1 MSQSASGLQYDEL
14 GFLIGLKKTG
24 RDVAKIDKNV
34 EQIISLLEQALKA
47 RESQQ
52 YQHEPSQPKLSA
64 LAQALID
71 AQREPVNSED
81 LIREQRQ
88 ATTAINQLLETV
100 EDLVS
105 ESVESSNSKAKP
117 KRSAIQNDSV
127 TIDSQESIARELGS
141 DRQRDANG
149 RFIGSGQESGSAL
162 GKITQTLSTAITNGL
177 NTTPQGVD
185 PTIDAINEVATV
197 LSPVKRVAGFM
208 LRPLSGL
215 MKSRKRSEPL
225 PKEESEHNK
234 KQIKML
240 QKIADNLA
248 SRGGLLGGIGKLL
261 GAGGGLLGGLLGGLF
276 GKGGKGLT
284 KLLKLGKGLP
294 VIGALLT
301 ALSFSDWK
309 SQSTEEKGGTV
320 GSLAGGTVGAIA
332 GSLLGP
338 VGTLVGGMVGA
349 WVGDKLGSTVAPYF
363 KEWTDSLKAAD
374 LPGILKA
381 GWDSFIDLAT
391 KAFNLTPAGKSASL
405 IKDGY
410 DWIKQKLSGNSSGT
424 SLLFR
429 KQYGGQGLD
438 EPAQFGGASLNS
450 FSASEYA
457 PLLDEIARGES
468 TKGAFG
474 TSGYDAVYSGAK
486 VKPHKPISQM
496 TIGEFK
502 KYQDQ
507 LLAAGSDSS
516 PGGRYQFI
524 RGDKD
529 KKTGETAFSKMVRG
543 AGLKDSDIMSPENQ
557 DRLAIHYAGGKK
569 QLDKWIETKNGVALA
584 NKTAQQWAGVKN
596 ARGVGNYD
604 DDGLNKARAGGVE
617 AMRKASEEILNKRK
631 QSASSK
637 SPVSNQAASIVNSAS
652 NNTASAIASRNAA
665 TPTIART
672 SSLGASFT
680 PPKINTH
687 VEPAKEYL
695 TSPSPQQ
702 VVVVNQNG
710 GNINQNVSD
719 RLLAHAITGGL
730 GMGNNQNG

>member
-14 GFLIGLKKTG
+14 GFLIGLKQTG

-34 EQIISLLEQALKA
+34 EQIINLLEQALKA

-52 YQHEPSQPKLSA
+52 YQNDLPQPKLSA

-105 ESVESSNSKAKP
+105 ESVQSSNSKAKP

-177 NTTPQGVD
+177 NSTPQGVD

-261 GAGGGLLGGLLGGLF
+261 GAGGGLLGGLLG
-276 GKGGKGLT
+276 KGGKGLT

-301 ALSFSDWK
+301 ALSSSDWK
-309 SQSTEEKGGTV
+309 SQNTEEKGGTV

-410 DWIKQKLSGNSSGT
+410 DWIKQKLSGGDSSY
-424 SLLFR
+424 LYR
-429 KQYGGQGLD
+429 KQYGGQGVD
-438 EPAQFGGASLNS
+438 QPAQFGGASLNS

-457 PLLDEIARGES
+457 PILDEIARGES

-474 TSGYDAVYSGAK
+474 TSGYDAVYSGA
-486 VKPHKPISQM
+486 PIRPPKPISQM
-496 TIGEFK
+496 TFGEVK
-502 KYQDQ
+502 AYQKQ
-507 LLAAGSDSS
+507 LIKAGSKSTAA
-516 PGGRYQFI
+516 GRYQNI
-524 RGDKD
+524 WNKG
-529 KKTGETAFSKMVRG
+529 AFAKMAEQ
-543 AGLKDSDIMSPENQ
+543 AGFKDSDIFNAENQ
-557 DRLAIHYAGGKK
+557 DKLAIHYAGGKK

-584 NKTAQQWAGVKN
+584 NKTSQQWAGVKN

-604 DDGLNKARAGGVE
+604 GDGLNKARHGGVE

-631 QSASSK
+631 QSVSSK
-637 SPVSNQAASIVNSAS
+637 SPVSNQATSIVNSAK
-652 NNTASAIASRNAA
+652 NNTASLLAA
-665 TPTIART
+665 KTSETPTIART
-672 SSLGASFT
+672 SSLGTSFN

-695 TSPSPQQ
+695 TSPRPQQ
-702 VVVVNQNG
+702 VIVVNQNG

>member
-14 GFLIGLKKTG
+14 GFLIGLKQTS

-34 EQIISLLEQALKA
+34 EQIISLLEQALKT

-52 YQHEPSQPKLSA
+52 YQNDFPQPKLSA

-71 AQREPVNSED
+71 AQREPVSSED

-88 ATTAINQLLETV
+88 ATTALNQLLETV

-105 ESVESSNSKAKP
+105 ESVQSSNSKEKP

-149 RFIGSGQESGSAL
+149 RFVGSGQESGSAL
-162 GKITQTLSTAITNGL
+162 GKITQTLSTAIANGL
-177 NTTPQGVD
+177 NSAPQGVD
-185 PTIDAINEVATV
+185 PTVDAINEVATV

-248 SRGGLLGGIGKLL
+248 SKGGLLGGIGKLL
-261 GAGGGLLGGLLGGLF
+261 GAGGGLLGGLLG
-276 GKGGKGLT
+276 KGGKGLT

-294 VIGALLT
+294 VVGALLT

-309 SQSTEEKGGTV
+309 SQNTKEKGGTV
-320 GSLAGGTVGAIA
+320 GSFAGGTIGAIA

-338 VGTLVGGMVGA
+338 VGTLIGGMAGA

-429 KQYGGQGLD
+429 KQYGGKGLD
-438 EPAQFGGASLNS
+438 QPAQFGGVSLNS

-457 PLLDEIARGES
+457 PILDEIARGES

-474 TSGYDAVYSGAK
+474 TSGYDAVYSGA
-486 VKPHKPISQM
+486 PIRPPKPISQM
-496 TIGEFK
+496 TFGEVK
-502 KYQDQ
+502 AYQKQ
-507 LLAAGSDSS
+507 LIKAGSEST
-516 PGGRYQFI
+516 GAGRYQNI
-524 RGDKD
+524 WNKG
-529 KKTGETAFSKMVRG
+529 AFAKMAAQ
-543 AGLKDSDIMSPENQ
+543 AGFKDSDIYNAENQ
-557 DRLAIHYAGGKK
+557 DKLAIHYAGGKK
-569 QLDKWIETKNGVALA
+569 QLDKWIETKNSVALA
-584 NKTAQQWAGVKN
+584 NKTSQQWAGVKN

-604 DDGLNKARAGGVE
+604 GDGLNKARHGGVE

-631 QSASSK
+631 QSASLK
-637 SPVSNQAASIVNSAS
+637 SPVNNQAASIVNSAS
-652 NNTASAIASRNAA
+652 NNTVSAIASRNAA
-665 TPTIART
+665 TPTITRT

-695 TSPSPQQ
+695 TSSSPQQ
-702 VVVVNQNG
+702 VIVVNQNS

-719 RLLAHAITGGL
+719 RLFAHAITGGL
-730 GMGNNQNG
+730 GVGNNQNG

>member
-1 MSQSASGLQYDEL
+1 MSQSTSGLQYDEL
-14 GFLIGLKKTG
+14 GFLIGLKQTG

-34 EQIISLLEQALKA
+34 EQIISLLEHALKA

-52 YQHEPSQPKLSA
+52 YQNEPPQPKLSA

-100 EDLVS
+100 EDLIS
-105 ESVESSNSKAKP
+105 ESAHSSNNSEAKP
-117 KRSAIQNDSV
+117 KRSVIQNDSV

-149 RFIGSGQESGSAL
+149 RFTGSGQESGSAL

-177 NTTPQGVD
+177 NSTPQGVD
-185 PTIDAINEVATV
+185 PTLDVATV

-225 PKEESEHNK
+225 PREQEQHNRNQLK
-234 KQIKML
+234 LL
-240 QKIADNLA
+240 QRIVDNLA
-248 SRGGLLGGIGKLL
+248 SKGGLLGGLGKLL
-261 GAGGGLLGGLLGGLF
+261 GAGGGLLGGLF

-309 SQSTEEKGGTV
+309 SQNTKEKGGTV
-320 GSLAGGTVGAIA
+320 GSLAGGTIGAIA

-338 VGTLVGGMVGA
+338 LGTLIGGMAGA

-391 KAFNLTPAGKSASL
+391 KAFKLTPAGQSASL

-438 EPAQFGGASLNS
+438 EPAQFGGAAIPKINPSDARSKAMDFFMSEKGGKWTKEQAAGIVSNLEAESRFNHKISGDGGKAYGIAQWHPARQKAFKQAYGKDIRNS
-450 FSASEYA
+450 TYEEQLAFVNHELENNEKEAGN
-457 PLLDEIARGES
+457 LLRKTTTPEQAGAIVSKHYERPKEREAEAAKRANMAR
-468 TKGAFG
+468 
-474 TSGYDAVYSGAK
+474 AVYSHEGNKVVKKEPKSNDAK
-486 VKPHKPISQM
+486 QSQN
-496 TIGEFK
+496 
-502 KYQDQ
+502 
-507 LLAAGSDSS
+507 
-516 PGGRYQFI
+516 
-524 RGDKD
+524 
-529 KKTGETAFSKMVRG
+529 KMNG
-543 AGLKDSDIMSPENQ
+543 
-557 DRLAIHYAGGKK
+557 
-569 QLDKWIETKNGVALA
+569 TKNAH
-584 NKTAQQWAGVKN
+584 TA
-596 ARGVGNYD
+596 
-604 DDGLNKARAGGVE
+604 
-617 AMRKASEEILNKRK
+617 
-631 QSASSK
+631 
-637 SPVSNQAASIVNSAS
+637 IVN
-652 NNTASAIASRNAA
+652 TAENMMQSVEPRTSMLSTKKAEVTAV
-665 TPTIART
+665 TRT
-672 SSLGASFT
+672 SSLASSFT

>member
-14 GFLIGLKKTG
+14 GFLIGLKQTG

-34 EQIISLLEQALKA
+34 EQIVSLLEQALRA
-47 RESQQ
+47 REELQFQ
-52 YQHEPSQPKLSA
+52 NEPTQPKLSA

-81 LIREQRQ
+81 IIREQRQ

-100 EDLVS
+100 DDLVS
-105 ESVESSNSKAKP
+105 ESARSSNSKAKP
-117 KRSAIQNDSV
+117 KRSVIQNDSV

-149 RFIGSGQESGSAL
+149 RFIGSGKESGSTL

-177 NTTPQGVD
+177 NSTPQGID
-185 PTIDAINEVATV
+185 PTVDAINEVATV

-261 GAGGGLLGGLLGGLF
+261 GAGGGVLGGLF

-309 SQSTEEKGGTV
+309 SQNTKEKGGTV
-320 GSLAGGTVGAIA
+320 GSLAGGTIGAIA

-338 VGTLVGGMVGA
+338 VGTLIGGMAGA
-349 WVGDKLGSTVAPYF
+349 WIGDKLGSTVAPYF

-391 KAFNLTPAGKSASL
+391 KAFKLTPAGQSASL

-410 DWIKQKLSGNSSGT
+410 DWIKQKLSGGDSSY
-424 SLLFR
+424 LYR

-457 PLLDEIARGES
+457 PILDEIARGES

-486 VKPHKPISQM
+486 VKPPKPISQM
-496 TIGEFK
+496 TFGEVK
-502 KYQDQ
+502 AYQKQ
-507 LLAAGSDSS
+507 LIKAGSKSTAA
-516 PGGRYQFI
+516 GRYQNI
-524 RGDKD
+524 WNKG
-529 KKTGETAFSKMVRG
+529 AFAKMAAQ
-543 AGLKDSDIMSPENQ
+543 AGFKDSDIFNAENQ
-557 DRLAIHYAGGKK
+557 DKLAIHYAGGKK

-584 NKTAQQWAGVKN
+584 NKTSQQWAGVKN

-604 DDGLNKARAGGVE
+604 GDGLNKARHGGVE

-637 SPVSNQAASIVNSAS
+637 PPVNNQATSIVNSAK
-652 NNTASAIASRNAA
+652 NNTASLLAA
-665 TPTIART
+665 KTSETPTIART
-672 SSLGASFT
+672 SSLGSSFT

-702 VVVVNQNG
+702 VVVVNQNS

>member
-34 EQIISLLEQALKA
+34 EQIINLLEQALKA
-47 RESQQ
+47 REIQQ

-105 ESVESSNSKAKP
+105 ESVQSSNSKAKP
-117 KRSAIQNDSV
+117 KRSTIQNDSV

-177 NTTPQGVD
+177 NSTPQGID
-185 PTIDAINEVATV
+185 PTVDAINEVATV

-261 GAGGGLLGGLLGGLF
+261 GAGGGLLGGLLGSLF

-284 KLLKLGKGLP
+284 KLLKFGKGLP

-309 SQSTEEKGGTV
+309 SQNTKEKGGTV
-320 GSLAGGTVGAIA
+320 GSLAGGTIGAIA

-338 VGTLVGGMVGA
+338 VGTLIGGMAGA
-349 WVGDKLGSTVAPYF
+349 WIGDKLGSTVAPYF

-391 KAFNLTPAGKSASL
+391 KAFNLTPVGQSTSL

-438 EPAQFGGASLNS
+438 EPAQFGGAAIPKINPSEARSKAMDFFMSEKGGKWTKEQAAGIVSNLEAESRFNHKIPGDGGRAYGIAQWHPDRQQAFKQAYGKDIRNS
-450 FSASEYA
+450 TYEEQLAFVNHELKNNEKKAGNLLRKTTTPEQAGAVVSKHYERPAARESEA
-457 PLLDEIARGES
+457 AKRANMAR
-468 TKGAFG
+468 
-474 TSGYDAVYSGAK
+474 AVYNHEGNKAVKKEPKSNDAK
-486 VKPHKPISQM
+486 QSQNKVN
-496 TIGEFK
+496 G
-502 KYQDQ
+502 
-507 LLAAGSDSS
+507 
-516 PGGRYQFI
+516 
-524 RGDKD
+524 
-529 KKTGETAFSKMVRG
+529 
-543 AGLKDSDIMSPENQ
+543 
-557 DRLAIHYAGGKK
+557 
-569 QLDKWIETKNGVALA
+569 TKNAH
-584 NKTAQQWAGVKN
+584 TAIVNTAENMMQSVEPRTSMLSIKN
-596 ARGVGNYD
+596 AEVP
-604 DDGLNKARAGGVE
+604 AV
-617 AMRKASEEILNKRK
+617 
-631 QSASSK
+631 
-637 SPVSNQAASIVNSAS
+637 
-652 NNTASAIASRNAA
+652 T
-665 TPTIART
+665 RT
-672 SSLGASFT
+672 SSLASSFT
-680 PPKINTH
+680 PPKINTQI
-687 VEPAKEYL
+687 EPAKEYL

-702 VVVVNQNG
+702 VVVVNQSG
-710 GNINQNVSD
+710 SNINQNVSD

>member
-105 ESVESSNSKAKP
+105 ESVQSSNSKAKP

-177 NTTPQGVD
+177 NGTPQGID
-185 PTIDAINEVATV
+185 PTVDAINEVATV

-261 GAGGGLLGGLLGGLF
+261 GAGGGLLGGLF

-438 EPAQFGGASLNS
+438 EPAQFGGAAYSGKLGKYQQLADAIAKDEGTYTSVNTGGNPDKRVKGDFQS
-450 FSASEYA
+450 KNI
-457 PLLDEIARGES
+457 PNLTNMTIDEILG
-468 TKGAFG
+468 KN
-474 TSGYDAVYSGAK
+474 K
-486 VKPHKPISQM
+486 LPIGHGDR
-496 TIGEFK
+496 INAAG
-502 KYQDQ
+502 KYQVIASTLKSAKKGMGLTGKEKFTPEIQDKIFMH
-507 LLAAGSDSS
+507 LLPQNAKDYADGKHQNKDSAISSISNMWSSVANPRTGKTSHQDGINKASSTSINRVGRALDAARTANNVGSD
-516 PGGRYQFI
+516 
-524 RGDKD
+524 
-529 KKTGETAFSKMVRG
+529 
-543 AGLKDSDIMSPENQ
+543 
-557 DRLAIHYAGGKK
+557 H
-569 QLDKWIETKNGVALA
+569 KNNEVNTPNA
-584 NKTAQQWAGVKN
+584 KTAINQQAETMLHKS
-596 ARGVGNYD
+596 D
-604 DDGLNKARAGGVE
+604 SHTSMLNPRQAEVPAVTRTNSL
-617 AMRKASEEILNKRK
+617 AS
-631 QSASSK
+631 
-637 SPVSNQAASIVNSAS
+637 
-652 NNTASAIASRNAA
+652 
-665 TPTIART
+665 
-672 SSLGASFT
+672 SFT

-702 VVVVNQNG
+702 VVVVNQNS

-730 GMGNNQNG
+730 GMGDNWNG

>member
-1 MSQSASGLQYDEL
+1 M
-14 GFLIGLKKTG
+14 
-24 RDVAKIDKNV
+24 
-34 EQIISLLEQALKA
+34 
-47 RESQQ
+47 
-52 YQHEPSQPKLSA
+52 
-64 LAQALID
+64 
-71 AQREPVNSED
+71 
-81 LIREQRQ
+81 IREQRQ

-105 ESVESSNSKAKP
+105 EAARSSNSKAKP

-177 NTTPQGVD
+177 NNVPQGVD
-185 PTIDAINEVATV
+185 PTLDAINEVATV

-261 GAGGGLLGGLLGGLF
+261 GAGGGLLSGLLGGLF
-276 GKGGKGLT
+276 GKGGKSLT
-284 KLLKLGKGLP
+284 KLLKFGKGLP

-301 ALSFSDWK
+301 ALSFSDWG
-309 SQSTEEKGGTV
+309 SQSTKEKGGTV
-320 GSLAGGTVGAIA
+320 GSAVGGTIGAVA
-332 GSLLGP
+332 GSFLGP
-338 VGTLVGGMVGA
+338 AGTLIGGMAGA
-349 WVGDKLGSTVAPYF
+349 WIGDKLGSTVAPYF

-374 LPGILKA
+374 LPSILKA

-457 PLLDEIARGES
+457 PILDEIARGES

-474 TSGYDAVYSGAK
+474 TSGYDAVYSGA
-486 VKPHKPISQM
+486 PIRPPKPISQM
-496 TIGEFK
+496 TFGEVK
-502 KYQDQ
+502 AYQKQ
-507 LLAAGSDSS
+507 LIKAGSKST
-516 PGGRYQFI
+516 GAGRYQNI
-524 RGDKD
+524 WNKG
-529 KKTGETAFSKMVRG
+529 AFAKMAEQ
-543 AGLKDSDIMSPENQ
+543 AGFKDSDIYSAENQ
-557 DRLAIHYAGGKK
+557 DKLAIHYAGGKK
-569 QLDKWIETKNGVALA
+569 QLDKWVETKNGVALA
-584 NKTAQQWAGVKN
+584 NKTSQQWAGVKN

-604 DDGLNKARAGGVE
+604 GDGLNKARHGGVE

-637 SPVSNQAASIVNSAS
+637 SPVNNQATSIVNSAK
-652 NNTASAIASRNAA
+652 NNTASLLAA
-665 TPTIART
+665 KTSETPMITRT
-672 SSLGASFT
+672 SSLGTSFA

-702 VVVVNQNG
+702 VVVVNQNS

>member
-1 MSQSASGLQYDEL
+1 MSQSSSGLQYDEL

-24 RDVAKIDKNV
+24 RDVAKIDQNV

-88 ATTAINQLLETV
+88 ATTAVNQLLETV

-105 ESVESSNSKAKP
+105 EAERSSNSKVKP
-117 KRSAIQNDSV
+117 KRSVIQNDSV

-149 RFIGSGQESGSAL
+149 RFIGSGKESGSTL

-177 NTTPQGVD
+177 NSTPQGID
-185 PTIDAINEVATV
+185 PTVDAINEVATV

-240 QKIADNLA
+240 QRIADNLA

-309 SQSTEEKGGTV
+309 SQNTKEKGGTV
-320 GSLAGGTVGAIA
+320 GSLAGGTIGAIA

-338 VGTLVGGMVGA
+338 VGTLIGGMAGA

-438 EPAQFGGASLNS
+438 APAQFGGANQYTNTLEGKNVAEKTKSLLRLHEGFKTN
-450 FSASEYA
+450 AYWDVNA
-457 PLLDEIARGES
+457 YRI
-468 TKGAFG
+468 
-474 TSGYDAVYSGAK
+474 GY
-486 VKPHKPISQM
+486 
-496 TIGEFK
+496 
-502 KYQDQ
+502 
-507 LLAAGSDSS
+507 GSDS
-516 PGGRYQFI
+516 I
-524 RGDKD
+524 TDKN
-529 KKTGETAFSKMVRG
+529 GNVRKVT
-543 AGLKDSDIMSPENQ
+543 KDSKVTREDAERDLVRRSKIFAEGARAKIGPE
-557 DRLAIHYAGGKK
+557 KW
-569 QLDKWIETKNGVALA
+569 DKLPMDA
-584 NKTAQQWAGVKN
+584 KTALTSVAYNYGSLPKKVVKAAQSGDLN
-596 ARGVGNYD
+596 QLSTTVRNLENHN
-604 DDGLNKARAGGVE
+604 DGINKSRRNHEADLIKNSVNNTSDIKTNESAVE
-617 AMRKASEEILNKRK
+617 LGKGAKPAHTAIAATAERMLQNV
-631 QSASSK
+631 QPSK
-637 SPVSNQAASIVNSAS
+637 SSLNLREAEM
-652 NNTASAIASRNAA
+652 NA
-665 TPTIART
+665 PARSHSL
-672 SSLGASFT
+672 SSSFT
-680 PPKINTH
+680 LPKVNTH
-687 VEPAKEYL
+687 IEPAKEYL

-719 RLLAHAITGGL
+719 RLFAHAITGGL
-730 GMGNNQNG
+730 GMGANQWDG